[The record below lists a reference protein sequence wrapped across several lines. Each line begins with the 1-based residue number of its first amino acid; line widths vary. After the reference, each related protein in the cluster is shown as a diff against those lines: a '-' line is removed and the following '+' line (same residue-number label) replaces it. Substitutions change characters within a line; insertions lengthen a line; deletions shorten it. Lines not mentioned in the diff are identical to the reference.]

1 MKKPKWFLPIMT
13 MLVMIAGLAYAGG
26 GQAGQSTPTAGP
38 ESWKPNRDFRI
49 RIPFAAG
56 GAFDTPTRMLAQ
68 ELQKAYGRTV
78 IVTNM
83 PGANGAISAA
93 DLAQYPPEITEMM
106 GGGIAMFVLA
116 PLFDPQFPMKL
127 NDYKFVSGLLSEEW
141 IVCVNSAKSGLRSWQ
156 DLVAFGRNNR
166 IICAINAPGGA
177 NHMLATAIFGENN
190 LAFDSVHAGGDAQ
203 NILTLLAGDSHCAIV
218 PESVAAQHVRAGG
231 DIIPIMTFA
240 EKSYTEYPGITV
252 PTAKSQG
259 MDIVLQIFN
268 FFMTRAGVPQAHVD
282 SVYKTMLTC
291 YETDEFKDFKQ
302 KSNFK
307 LDTSD
312 GETVRRRVENSADF
326 CKRIFDKYYSK

>member
-1 MKKPKWFLPIMT
+1 MKVNKWLLLIMT
-13 MLVMIAGLAYAGG
+13 MLLMITGIIYAGG
-26 GQAGQSTPTAGP
+26 AQTAQPGSTSGS
-38 ESWKPNRDFRI
+38 EEWKPNRDFTI

-56 GAFDTPTRMLAQ
+56 GAFDTPTRMLGQ
-68 ELQKAYGRTV
+68 VLQKAYGRPV

-83 PGANGAISAA
+83 PGANGVIAGA
-93 DLAQYPPEITEMM
+93 DLALYPPEITEMM

-116 PLFDPQFPMKL
+116 PLFNPQSYLKMEDF
-127 NDYKFVSGLLSEEW
+127 KFVSGLLSEEW
-141 IVCVNSAKSGLRSWQ
+141 MVVVNSAKSGIKSWQ

-190 LAFDSVHAGGDAQ
+190 LSFDSVHAGGDAQ

-218 PESVAAQHVRAGG
+218 PESVAAQHVKVGG
-231 DIIPIMTFA
+231 DIIPILTFA
-240 EKSYTEYPGITV
+240 ENPYRDYPGFTV
-252 PTAKSQG
+252 PTAKSLG

-268 FFMTRAGVPQAHVD
+268 FFMTRAGTPQAHVD
-282 SVYKTMLTC
+282 SVYRTMLDC
-291 YETDEFKDFKQ
+291 YKSDEFREFKE

-307 LDTSD
+307 LDSSD
-312 GETVRRRVENSADF
+312 GETVRRRVQNSADF